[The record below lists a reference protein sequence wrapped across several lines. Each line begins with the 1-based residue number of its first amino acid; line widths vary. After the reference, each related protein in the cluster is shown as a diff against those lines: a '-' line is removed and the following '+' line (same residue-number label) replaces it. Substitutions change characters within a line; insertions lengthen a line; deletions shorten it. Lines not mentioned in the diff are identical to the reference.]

1 MSPTIILPR
10 VNISRPAPDSSIRI
24 LSSRV
29 SPVALIACE
38 WSELRL
44 VRDLQLLDSPSCYL
58 LAGEDGEQRLRVR
71 VGEAA
76 KPWPRIGDHMYDRS
90 LAWVERLFV
99 IVGTSRFENEKW
111 GKDDIVALQAELSDE
126 VKRVGR
132 AHLHAGVGPLRFPAS
147 PAARLEA
154 KIILEAVR
162 SLLADA
168 GCPVLTP
175 RRPSLQRT
183 LATPAN
189 LTLAH

>member
-10 VNISRPAPDSSIRI
+10 VNITRPSLDSSIRI

-29 SPVALIACE
+29 SPVALIASE

-44 VRDLQLLDSPSCYL
+44 VRDLQLLDSASCYL
-58 LAGEDGEQRLRVR
+58 LVGEDEQRLRVR
-71 VGEAA
+71 VGEAV

-90 LAWVERLFV
+90 LAWVERLYV

-111 GKDDIVALQAELSDE
+111 NKADVVALQAELSDE

-154 KIILEAVR
+154 KIILETVR

-175 RRPSLQRT
+175 RRRSLQCM
-183 LATPAN
+183 LATSAE